1 LGKLSIF
8 LKKKKVS
15 DYFLEIFLIFFG
27 KEVSNLFRKNSN
39 EGNSIILP
47 NQRILQ
53 LMEFY
58 HFIQRMKFENQVNSI
73 ESIELPNI

>member
-58 HFIQRMKFENQVNSI
+58 HFIQRMKFENQENSI

>member
-1 LGKLSIF
+1 LSIF
-8 LKKKKVS
+8 FEKKVS
-15 DYFLEIFLIFFG
+15 NYFLEIFLIFSG